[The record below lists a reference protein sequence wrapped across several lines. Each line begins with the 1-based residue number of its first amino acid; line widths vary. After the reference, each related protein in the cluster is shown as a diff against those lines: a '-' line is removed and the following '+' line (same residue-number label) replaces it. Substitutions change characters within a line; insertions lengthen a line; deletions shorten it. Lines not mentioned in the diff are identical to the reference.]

1 MLVFVGL
8 ITIEA
13 LVVATA
19 EHKHVYNY
27 IFIDILYIL

>member
-1 MLVFVGL
+1 MLVFDGL

-19 EHKHVYNY
+19 EHKHVYDY
-27 IFIDILYIL
+27 MFIE